1 MKKLLTLVLSL
12 TPALLMAQE
21 LTADTAAERI

>member
-1 MKKLLTLVLSL
+1 MKKLLTLAFLGPL
-12 TPALLMAQE
+12 ALYAQE